1 MDGLIKK
8 NIVANFLT
16 QAITFIMPLILSI
29 YTSRVF
35 NVTLIGK
42 LSYINSILTYFTI
55 IAEFGMTTYG
65 VFKIS
70 EARNSKEDESARF
83 WELFLIK
90 IATSTISILLYSI
103 LIICYG
109 SYRDLLSIGIIS
121 LVASAT
127 NVTWY
132 YQGKEKF
139 REVAAVTLVSKVVEL
154 LIVLFFIKSEKDFLL
169 YAVITYC
176 TVLIPNLILLIP
188 LIFKM
193 RKPKHVSIKPH
204 LKPVSQMFFS
214 AMLVSV
220 YSVMDK
226 SMIKWIIQSEDEV
239 GYYEQALK
247 VYNIAS
253 IMVTITSQVLSPR
266 VTTVKDKGLKALH
279 DLYNVGFRF
288 VYMFSLPILVG
299 LVVLADPI
307 INILFGTGY
316 NKSIPILQVFSLLPI
331 IVGFGRLACYLFI
344 NPFYKQKFSIYA
356 TIAGASTNLVLNIVL
371 CLQFGA
377 FGTALATV
385 ISEMVVC
392 MMNILYFNYHIK
404 ISKFLKTFPKYLIS
418 SVVMGV
424 VSFIF
429 STYVCIDNLIIKT
442 FLNIALSTVVYFGCL
457 IFIKEPILTNAL
469 KIIFNKINKKQN

>member
-16 QAITFIMPLILSI
+16 QAITFIVPLILSI

-55 IAEFGMTTYG
+55 IAEFGVTTYG
-65 VFKIS
+65 IFKIS

-90 IATSTISILLYSI
+90 LTTSTISLLLYFI
-103 LIICYG
+103 LIIYYG

-139 REVAAVTLVSKVVEL
+139 REVAVVTLVSKIVEL
-154 LIVLFFIKSEKDFLL
+154 LIVLLFIKSEKDFLL

-176 TVLIPNLILLIP
+176 TVLIPNLVLLIP
-188 LIFKM
+188 VILKM
-193 RKPKHVSIKPH
+193 RKPKHVSLKSH

-226 SMIKWIIQSEDEV
+226 SMIKWLIQSEDEV
-239 GYYEQALK
+239 GYYEQALR

-266 VTTVKDKGLKALH
+266 VTAVKDKGLKAIH

-299 LVVLADPI
+299 LFVLANPI
-307 INILFGTGY
+307 INTLFGPGY
-316 NKSIPILQVFSLLPI
+316 DKSVPILQAFSLLPI

-356 TIAGASTNLVLNIVL
+356 TIAGASTNLVLNVVL

-377 FGTALATV
+377 FGTAIATV
-385 ISEMVVC
+385 ISELIVC
-392 MMNILYFNYHIK
+392 IMNILYFNYYIK
-404 ISKFLKTFPKYLIS
+404 ISKFLITFPKYLIA
-418 SVVMGV
+418 SVIMGV
-424 VSFIF
+424 FSLIF
-429 STYVCIDNLIIKT
+429 SRYACVDSLILKT
-442 FLNIALSTVVYFGCL
+442 FLNITLSAVVYFGFL
-457 IFIKEPILTNAL
+457 VFIKEPILTNISK
-469 KIIFNKINKKQN
+469 KIVSMKKVV